1 MEEQASK
8 EVLAFLE
15 QLMKLNRALVEI
27 FKTANVELF
36 TDMNKTIKEMYRIQH
51 GSEDPA
57 LKAIDEEC
65 KVIYMNF
72 DMIISVLRTTEDGE
86 IDKGAENALNKFL
99 HNINEATV
107 NIAAMF
113 GLI

>member
-57 LKAIDEEC
+57 LK
-65 KVIYMNF
+65 KKLLSSKRYF
-72 DMIISVLRTTEDGE
+72 H
-86 IDKGAENALNKFL
+86 KGKKGWLSILNRYQIRKGKL
-99 HNINEATV
+99 
-107 NIAAMF
+107 
-113 GLI
+113 